1 MEIEVKFRVN
11 FDEIKK
17 KIETLGAHFS
27 HFEEQED
34 VYFKVSRPKL
44 LRVRAI
50 HNLNEYYITYKEI
63 RDKRNEEFYEIE
75 FKIENFQKAVEMF
88 RGLGYEVEAVIK
100 KKRWVYK
107 LNDVTFELNRVEKA
121 GDFLDIEVIAE
132 DPEEAKRKIWEVAK
146 KLGLKE
152 EDVEPRL
159 YIELINE

>member
-17 KIETLGAHFS
+17 KIEALGAHFS

-63 RDKRNEEFYEIE
+63 RDERNEEFYEIE